1 MDSVEQAIAAMANR
15 KMEHPYPQH
24 IQDARTIAADG
35 IVLLKNKN
43 GVLPLQEKKWRC
55 TVQAHRDNRLW
66 NRFRLCNGTTYG
78 QRAGR
83 TGECGN
89 HDHFHKV
96 VRTVRES
103 QQTGKRGG

>member
-43 GVLPLQEKKWRC
+43 GVLPLQEKKVALYGAGASETIVC
-55 TVQAHRDNRLW
+55 GTGSGYVMAPHTVS
-66 NRFRLCNGTTYG
+66 
-78 QRAGR
+78 
-83 TGECGN
+83 
-89 HDHFHKV
+89 
-96 VRTVRES
+96 VREGRRMRES
-103 QQTGKRGG
+103 RSLPQSG